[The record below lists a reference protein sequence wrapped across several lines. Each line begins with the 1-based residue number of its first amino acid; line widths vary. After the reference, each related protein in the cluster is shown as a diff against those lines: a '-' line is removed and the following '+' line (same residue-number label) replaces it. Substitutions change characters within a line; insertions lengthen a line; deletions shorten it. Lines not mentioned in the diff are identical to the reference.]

1 MIWPLR
7 QGKNSQSIGRHI
19 SSGTLANS
27 FERRAVIVG
36 ALQGGI
42 GVLLAA
48 RMGYIALFQ
57 NERYQTLSES
67 NRVNLSLIP
76 PRRGWILDR
85 GGNPLASNRADF
97 RIDLIPERLV
107 DVDRTLTQLGQL
119 LSLTA
124 VELQDLRDKLEK
136 SRGFQPVEVASRL
149 DPEKYAAV
157 SVRLPDMPGVVPQ
170 RGFSRLYPTGP
181 SVAHLIGYVGPASA
195 ADYEKDRN
203 PLLITPGYKIGKDG
217 LEKQFE
223 QTLRGTPGARR
234 VEVTASGRI
243 VRDLDT
249 REDVPGRAI
258 KLTIDGGLQDYAAR
272 RIGLESAAVVVMD
285 CQTGGILALV
295 SMPAFDP
302 NSFVGGIGRLQWKM
316 LNEDDHIPLLNKA
329 LRGLYPPGSTM
340 KPMATLALQQH
351 GVDPAERINCPG
363 GYRLGSRFFRCD
375 AVHGSVDMRGAIE
388 HSCNTYFWSMAH
400 RVGYDA
406 IAPVAKLLG
415 LGQEFDL
422 PGAAQR
428 YGTVPDAAWK
438 MRRYKQEWTA
448 ADSLNASIGQGYVSV
463 SPLQLAVMTSRIA
476 SGRNLLPSLM
486 FGQPKPFNAALPFT
500 PEQLA
505 VARDGMFAVVNAGGT
520 GAGSKLLLGDV
531 RMAGKTGTAQVR
543 ALTAR
548 GHVGEWKSR
557 DHSLFIAY
565 APTDAPRYAMSVVV
579 EHGTFGARAAA
590 PIARD
595 VLTYLFDPG
604 KAWDTL
610 LTLEKIWGGTAAER
624 MAAKYQ
630 AYARQYGTS
639 APQVGDDQEVQKA
652 IIKADNTEAPVENAG
667 TTPDTVHEEPPNP
680 AAESQPGARPAPEAS
695 PSPAPADN
703 RSDPGAI

>member
-1 MIWPLR
+1 MIWPFR
-7 QGKNSQSIGRHI
+7 RDRTRQSIGRHI

-27 FERRAVIVG
+27 FDRRSVVLG
-36 ALQGGI
+36 ALQGGV
-42 GVLLAA
+42 GVLLAS
-48 RMGYIALFQ
+48 RMAWIALYQ

-85 GGNPLASNRADF
+85 NGTPLASNRADF
-97 RIDLIPERLV
+97 RVDLIPERLV
-107 DVDRTLTQLGQL
+107 DADKTLAELGPL

-124 VELQDLRDKLEK
+124 VDIQDLKDKLDK

-149 DPEKYAAV
+149 DADKFAAV

-170 RGFSRLYPTGP
+170 RGFSRFYPTGP

-203 PLLITPGYKIGKDG
+203 PLLITPGYKIGKEG
-217 LEKQFE
+217 LEKSFE
-223 QTLRGTPGARR
+223 NTLRGTPGARR

-249 REDVPGRAI
+249 REDVPGAPI
-258 KLTIDGGLQDYAAR
+258 KLTIDGGLQDYASR
-272 RIGLESAAVVVMD
+272 RIGLESAAVVVID
-285 CQTGGILALV
+285 CHTGGILALT

-351 GVDPAERINCPG
+351 GVDPAERVNCPG
-363 GYRLGSRFFRCD
+363 GYRLGNRFFRCD
-375 AVHGSVDMRGAIE
+375 AVHGSVDMRAAIE
-388 HSCNTYFWSMAH
+388 HSCTTYFWSMAH

-422 PGAAQR
+422 PGARQR
-428 YGTVPDAAWK
+428 YGTIPDAAWK
-438 MRRYKQEWTA
+438 MRRYNQAWTA

-476 SGRNLLPSLM
+476 SGRNLQPSLI
-486 FGQPKPFNAALPFT
+486 FGQPKPFGPPSRSRQNSWPSRMMACAAW
-500 PEQLA
+500 
-505 VARDGMFAVVNAGGT
+505 
-520 GAGSKLLLGDV
+520 S
-531 RMAGKTGTAQVR
+531 TAQVP
-543 ALTAR
+543 A
-548 GHVGEWKSR
+548 S
-557 DHSLFIAY
+557 
-565 APTDAPRYAMSVVV
+565 
-579 EHGTFGARAAA
+579 AAS
-590 PIARD
+590 
-595 VLTYLFDPG
+595 
-604 KAWDTL
+604 W
-610 LTLEKIWGGTAAER
+610 
-624 MAAKYQ
+624 
-630 AYARQYGTS
+630 
-639 APQVGDDQEVQKA
+639 
-652 IIKADNTEAPVENAG
+652 
-667 TTPDTVHEEPPNP
+667 
-680 AAESQPGARPAPEAS
+680 
-695 PSPAPADN
+695 
-703 RSDPGAI
+703 